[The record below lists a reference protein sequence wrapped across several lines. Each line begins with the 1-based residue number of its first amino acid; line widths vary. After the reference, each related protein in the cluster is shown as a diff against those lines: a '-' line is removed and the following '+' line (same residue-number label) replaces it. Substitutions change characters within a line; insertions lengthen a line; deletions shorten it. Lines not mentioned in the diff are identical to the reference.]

1 MSWLHSVHG
10 IPRNKI
16 SWQILPYQLC
26 MVRVSMDFEVKTR
39 LQVLLKKNEYDLENE
54 EQLISLLNGVWNNYK
69 LRGAILIDAW
79 DESIAELFD
88 MDSQWKYRLT
98 MLRPVSPLLVLNI
111 LGRARAGILL
121 PHLPLSLAPQFLERD
136 LVSTDQRLIQLVR
149 EESRNG

>member
-1 MSWLHSVHG
+1 
-10 IPRNKI
+10 
-16 SWQILPYQLC
+16 

-54 EQLISLLNGVWNNYK
+54 EQLISLLNGVWNIYK

-98 MLRPVSPLLVLNI
+98 MLRPVSPPLVLNI

>member
-10 IPRNKI
+10 IPRNNI

-54 EQLISLLNGVWNNYK
+54 EQLISLVNGVWNNYK

-88 MDSQWKYRLT
+88 MDSPWKYRLT

-111 LGRARAGILL
+111 LGRARAKAGTVPPPPFCLD
-121 PHLPLSLAPQFLERD
+121 R
-136 LVSTDQRLIQLVR
+136 QR
-149 EESRNG
+149 

>member
-88 MDSQWKYRLT
+88 MDSPWKYRLT
-98 MLRPVSPLLVLNI
+98 MLRPVSPLLVVNI

-136 LVSTDQRLIQLVR
+136 LVSTDQRLIQMVR

>member
-1 MSWLHSVHG
+1 
-10 IPRNKI
+10 
-16 SWQILPYQLC
+16 

-98 MLRPVSPLLVLNI
+98 MLRPVSPKLVLNI

>member
-1 MSWLHSVHG
+1 
-10 IPRNKI
+10 
-16 SWQILPYQLC
+16 
-26 MVRVSMDFEVKTR
+26 MDFEVKTR

>member
-1 MSWLHSVHG
+1 
-10 IPRNKI
+10 
-16 SWQILPYQLC
+16 

-88 MDSQWKYRLT
+88 MDSHGNT
-98 MLRPVSPLLVLNI
+98 
-111 LGRARAGILL
+111 A
-121 PHLPLSLAPQFLERD
+121 
-136 LVSTDQRLIQLVR
+136 
-149 EESRNG
+149 

>member
-1 MSWLHSVHG
+1 
-10 IPRNKI
+10 
-16 SWQILPYQLC
+16 

>member
-1 MSWLHSVHG
+1 
-10 IPRNKI
+10 
-16 SWQILPYQLC
+16 

-39 LQVLLKKNEYDLENE
+39 LLVLLKKNEYDLENE

>member
-16 SWQILPYQLC
+16 NWQILPYQLC

-39 LQVLLKKNEYDLENE
+39 LQVLLKKNEYDLESE

-69 LRGAILIDAW
+69 MRGAILIDAW
-79 DESIAELFD
+79 EESIADLFD
-88 MDSQWKYRLT
+88 MDSPWKYRLT
-98 MLRPVSPLLVLNI
+98 MLRPASPLLVLNI

-136 LVSTDQRLIQLVR
+136 LVSTDQRLIQLTR
-149 EESRNG
+149 EEICNG